1 MDLLHRIGEELAT
14 VRKRLAIKNALERL
28 TPRALADLGLERR
41 EIPAVARLGARLG
54 AEGVTLREVIERVR
68 ATPPASLA
76 DRLFGALERMSER
89 KTATLAYQP
98 EDLERYREEARRLRA
113 ATMTAIWRSLVAGAA
128 DLVRPAT
135 VAARESALG
144 RWLRLELVWRRSFR
158 QLRTELGSYSERE
171 LMSDLRL
178 TRAEIDEV
186 AAEGADERLQAYI
199 AADPAL
205 RRAAF
210 GLRALHRAHG
220 RA

>member
-1 MDLLHRIGEELAT
+1 MDLLHRMGEELAV
-14 VRKRLAIKNALERL
+14 VRKRIAITNDLERL
-28 TPRALADLGLERR
+28 SPRALADLGLERR

-54 AEGVTLREVIERVR
+54 REGTTLREVIARVR
-68 ATPPASLA
+68 ATPTSSFA
-76 DRLFGALERMSER
+76 DRLFGSLERMSER
-89 KTATLAYQP
+89 KTGTLAYQP
-98 EDLERYREEARRLRA
+98 RDLERYQEEARRLRA
-113 ATMTAIWRSLVAGAA
+113 ETMAAIWRSLATGAA
-128 DLVRPAT
+128 DVVRPAA
-135 VAARESALG
+135 VAARDSALG
-144 RWLRLELVWRRSFR
+144 RWLRLELVWRRAYR

-186 AAEGADERLQAYI
+186 AADGADERLHAYI

-205 RRAAF
+205 RRSSL